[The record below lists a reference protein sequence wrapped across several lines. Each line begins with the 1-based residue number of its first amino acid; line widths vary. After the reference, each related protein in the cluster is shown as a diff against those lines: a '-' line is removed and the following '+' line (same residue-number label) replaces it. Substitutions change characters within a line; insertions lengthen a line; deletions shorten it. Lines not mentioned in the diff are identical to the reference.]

1 MWEQIVNFVEGGI
14 EGREMDLEPHS
25 GLLCFQ
31 IRKLR
36 NYTES
41 SI

>member
-1 MWEQIVNFVEGGI
+1 MWGQIVNFVEGI